1 MDRLI
6 LLSQDKATLNAL
18 KEYFTQTL
26 NSKLI
31 RTALNKQDVTGFAEA
46 DNIIK
51 TALKEIDDMFKE
63 EKKVNNLNQSE

>member
-31 RTALNKQDVTGFAEA
+31 KTALNKQDVTGYAEA

-51 TALKEIDDMFKE
+51 TAMKEIDDMFKE